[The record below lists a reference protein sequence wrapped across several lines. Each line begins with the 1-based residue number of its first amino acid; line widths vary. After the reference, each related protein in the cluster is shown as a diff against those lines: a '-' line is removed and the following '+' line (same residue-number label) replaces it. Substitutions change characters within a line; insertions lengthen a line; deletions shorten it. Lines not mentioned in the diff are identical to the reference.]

1 MQENKKNF
9 IYLLILAALI
19 VLLFFLIRPEKI
31 SSMEFNILDDEK
43 LSSDDIDKILIL
55 NFWATDCPTC
65 IKEMPD
71 LAKIHQEFKDDI
83 ELIAVP
89 CLTTFPAGWL
99 TLKTKT
105 SYHLR

>member
-1 MQENKKNF
+1 MQENKKNL
-9 IYLLILAALI
+9 IYLSTLIALI

-71 LAKIHQEFKDDI
+71 LAKIHQEFKMI
-83 ELIAVP
+83 LSSLQSP
-89 CLTTFPAGWL
+89 CLTIFPAGWL
-99 TLKTKT
+99 TLKT
-105 SYHLR
+105 